1 MKKINFFICFILNL
15 IFLGFLVIYLIQL
28 IKYIIII
35 NHKLNN
41 SNIIEFNNINIHKP
55 FKKETSINK
64 EKSFNLFN
72 IIINK
77 IINVKY
83 KNNLE
88 YASFILDIFLAFI
101 FILLPLMHY
110 YNIGKNFEKIIE
122 KIGKIA
128 GFIAYI
134 LTFFTIYNFYD
145 IKNKD
150 KKEFLINTNI
160 SSSKNIYDYQIKDY
174 NQNNNIFLNRLP
186 IFINEKKD
194 NPLGKKEDKK
204 YIFEKLK
211 KSKIIESNSNNK
223 DRNYLYNKYYDN
235 IFLHLIIIILNIFLA
250 ISGFLLYRNNFSSK
264 RKDINRLKNYKRK
277 K

>member
-1 MKKINFFICFILNL
+1 MKKINFFIRFIHIL
-15 IFLGFLVIYLIQL
+15 IFLCFLVIYLIQL
-28 IKYIIII
+28 IKYILII

-41 SNIIEFNNINIHKP
+41 SSITEFNNINIHKP

-194 NPLGKKEDKK
+194 NPLGKKQDKK

-235 IFLHLIIIILNIFLA
+235 IFVHLIIIILNIFLA